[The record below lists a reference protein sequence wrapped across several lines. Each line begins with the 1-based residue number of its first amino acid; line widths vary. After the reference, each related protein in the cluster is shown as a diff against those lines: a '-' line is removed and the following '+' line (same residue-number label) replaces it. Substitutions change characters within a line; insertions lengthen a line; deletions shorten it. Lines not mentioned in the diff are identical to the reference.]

1 MEKRAKM
8 KRILLRSISYIL
20 VAALASFL
28 TMLLTGHTNKLAQL
42 EWILKTH
49 FVGEVDAT
57 AIGDAAADAMI
68 EALGDRWSYYISA
81 EEYESYQER
90 KNNSYVGIGI
100 TIQQRE
106 DGTGFDILKVEAGGP
121 ADKAGI
127 LAGDI
132 LVAVDGTSMEGAES
146 DLPSSLIRGT
156 AGTSV
161 QVTVSRDGDRLDF
174 RIRRAKVDSLVAEGQ
189 MLEGKIGYVRIYN
202 FNSNCAEQTL
212 AVIEQLLEQGAQSF
226 LFDVRN
232 NSGGYVDEMNEILD
246 YLLPEGDL
254 FRSVRYDGQKE
265 VVTSDGDCLEL
276 PMAVLVNEYSYS
288 AAEFFA
294 AALWEYDWAK
304 VVGTPTVGKG
314 YFQNTFKLADGS
326 AVGLSVGQYY
336 TPKGVSLAEQGGMT
350 PDVTVEVDEE
360 TFSMIYAG
368 TLPLQE
374 DPQVLQALSI
384 LDEEMTA
391 E

>member
-132 LVAVDGTSMEGAES
+132 LVSVDGTSMEGAES

-156 AGTSV
+156 VGTSV